1 MKIRGPL
8 VTLGAVAALGI
19 GIWLVNVSKEE
30 PEPAPPVAQTTTTTA
45 VPAPQP
51 PAPPTPAR
59 AAFPAK
65 ADYVGKVPTA
75 NGTITLDS
83 SIEGDDAIAYAC
95 DGNTVEV
102 WLRGPAVNGAVSLVS
117 KDKASRLEG
126 RLDGSA
132 VVGTLW
138 IRGQKWD
145 FKADPA
151 QPPAGLYVYED
162 AGDSGGGR
170 KRCLTRRPR
179 CRRRRYARREAG
191 SRCWL
196 PSRSVR
202 SSLLGSE
209 FSANSM
215 SRNSFRSAWRGSPA
229 APR

>member
-19 GIWLVNVSKEE
+19 GIWLVNVSKEDGAE
-30 PEPAPPVAQTTTTTA
+30 PQPPPPVAQTTTTTA
-45 VPAPQP
+45 APAPQP
-51 PAPPTPAR
+51 PAPPTPAPV
-59 AAFPAK
+59 AFPAK

-75 NGTITLDS
+75 NGTITLDIS
-83 SIEGDDAIAYAC
+83 VEGDNAIAYAC

-126 RLDGSA
+126 RLEGSA

-138 IRGQKWD
+138 IGGKNWD

-162 AGDSGGGR
+162 AGVRTSWIIDADGGVTGVQR
-170 KRCLTRRPR
+170 T
-179 CRRRRYARREAG
+179 ADG
-191 SRCWL
+191 STGPAPGL
-196 PSRSVR
+196 STDGVAVIDGRSVKATR
-202 SSLLGSE
+202 VAGGSDV
-209 FSANSM
+209 
-215 SRNSFRSAWRGSPA
+215 
-229 APR
+229 